1 MKEQQRR
8 IPIGS
13 PEAIAIYNQHAL
25 PLAINSGDG
34 VMPWDK
40 KNWATFSL
48 VRLPERDVC
57 ITCNHVYERLL
68 EVQRNDP
75 AARIV
80 AYPPGG
86 DFPLVELNTFELIDR
101 EGPSLDVAVFGG
113 LEPRISLPNRRFID
127 YRNTYIPDPVLGESV
142 MISGY
147 PSSGLDASENRM
159 VFGHTFICFRASS
172 ITERQI
178 ILANEHGDRT
188 FEHSDDPT
196 RTGTDLG
203 GMSGSP
209 AFMVRDGKLGFVG
222 IVTDCSGSS
231 DNTDGTIIISRLG
244 CLNPDGTLDHHAI
257 AW

>member
-1 MKEQQRR
+1 
-8 IPIGS
+8 
-13 PEAIAIYNQHAL
+13 
-25 PLAINSGDG
+25 
-34 VMPWDK
+34 MPWDP

-68 EVQRNDP
+68 EERQQHP
-75 AARIV
+75 GARIV
-80 AYPPGG
+80 AYLPEGE
-86 DFPLVELNTFELIDR
+86 FPLVELNTFELIDR
-101 EGPSLDVAVFGG
+101 EGRSLDVAIFGG
-113 LEPRISLPNRRFID
+113 IDSMINLPSRNFID
-127 YRNTYIPDPVLGESV
+127 YQESYISDPAVGESV

-147 PSSGLDASENRM
+147 PASGLDASESRI

-172 ITERQI
+172 ISERQI
-178 ILANEHGDRT
+178 KLANEHGDRT
-188 FEHSDDPT
+188 FEHFDDPT
-196 RTGTDLG
+196 KTGANLG

-231 DNTDGTIIISRLG
+231 ENTDGTIIISRLG
-244 CLNPDGTLDHHAI
+244 CLNSDGSLDHQAI